1 MKYLLITIV
10 LFPVWVYSQSSII
23 SSGGDATG
31 TGGWASISIGQ
42 IFDNSWSNST
52 IFIQEGI
59 QQNLLFDTDG
69 LIEIDFNKIVIYPV
83 PALNEISLD
92 FKELNDVFE
101 YELFSIDG
109 IVKDKGVV
117 SNNNPSINLENLAS
131 GEYFLILYTDKYFH
145 KSKITKI

>member
-1 MKYLLITIV
+1 MKYLIISMV
-10 LFPVWVYSQSSII
+10 LFPTWLYSQSSILT
-23 SSGGDATG
+23 SGGDAGG

-42 IFDNSWSNST
+42 VFDNSWSNTSYY
-52 IFIQEGI
+52 IQEGI
-59 QQNLLFDTDG
+59 QQNLLLNTDG
-69 LIEIDFNKIVIYPV
+69 LIEIDFNKILIYPV

-92 FKELNDVFE
+92 FKELDDVFE

-109 IVKDKGVV
+109 VVKDKGDV
-117 SNNNPSINLENLAS
+117 SINNPSINLERLAS

>member
-1 MKYLLITIV
+1 MKYLIIPIV
-10 LFPVWVYSQSSII
+10 LFPSWLYSQSSIL
-23 SSGGDATG
+23 SSGGDASG

-42 IFDNSWSNST
+42 VFDNSWSNTSYY
-52 IFIQEGI
+52 IQEGI
-59 QQNLLFDTDG
+59 QQNLLLNTDG

-83 PALNEISLD
+83 PVLNEIKFD
-92 FKELNDVFE
+92 FKELKDVFK

-109 IVKDKGVV
+109 VVKNKGGV
-117 SNNNPSINLENLAS
+117 SINNPSINLEKLAS

>member
-1 MKYLLITIV
+1 MKYLIIPIV
-10 LFPVWVYSQSSII
+10 LFPSWLYSQSSII
-23 SSGGDATG
+23 SSGGDAVG

-42 IFDNSWSNST
+42 VFDNSWSNT
-52 IFIQEGI
+52 TFFIQEGI

-69 LIEIDFNKIVIYPV
+69 LIEMEFNKILIYPV

-92 FKELNDVFE
+92 FKELDDVYK

-109 IVKDKGVV
+109 VVKDKGDV
-117 SNNNPSINLENLAS
+117 SINNPSINLERLAS

>member
-1 MKYLLITIV
+1 MKYLVIIILINSNILAQTEI
-10 LFPVWVYSQSSII
+10 LSI
-23 SSGGDATG
+23 GNEATG
-31 TGGWASISIGQ
+31 LGGSASISIGQ
-42 IFDNSWSNST
+42 VFDNSWSNST

-69 LIEIDFNKIVIYPV
+69 LIEMDFNKIVIYPV

-92 FKELNDVFE
+92 LKELNDVFE

-109 IVKDKGVV
+109 VVKDNGGV
-117 SNNNPSINLENLAS
+117 SINNPSINLEKLAS